1 MAYIQMNKFYNDV
14 DIEDTFHSKEKAY
27 STIKVLKE
35 HLFEALKDHLYGS
48 KTAIEKIEKLKI
60 EIQKTKITYDIL

>member
-1 MAYIQMNKFYNDV
+1 MAYIQMNKFYNV
-14 DIEDTFHSKEKAY
+14 ADIEDPVHSNEEAY

-35 HLFEALKDHLYGS
+35 KLFEALKEHLYGS
-48 KTAIEKIEKLKI
+48 KTAIEKIEKLKM

>member
-1 MAYIQMNKFYNDV
+1 MAYIQMNKFYNVV
-14 DIEDTFHSKEKAY
+14 DIEDAAHSKEEAY

-35 HLFEALKDHLYGS
+35 KLFEALKEHLYGS
-48 KTAIEKIEKLKI
+48 KTAIEKIEKLKM